1 MKESR
6 TGKGPGWTVRVIVG
20 VVALA
25 LSVLAITRLEGYR
38 AGIERVPVFA
48 GDTPGTLY
56 ARPDAVGP
64 LVVVAHGFAGS
75 RQLMEAFSLTL
86 AREGYRA
93 LAFDFE
99 GHGRNPTPMGGDV
112 EAIDGTTALLVA
124 ETRRVI
130 DEGLSM
136 TGLDGPVALIGHS
149 MASDIVIRTALEDPR
164 VGPVVAVSMFSGA
177 VTPTRPEALLAVA
190 GQWEPRLRQEGLK
203 AARMVDLDAVE
214 GETVREGDVAR
225 RTVAAPHVEHVGV
238 LYSATTL
245 REARDWLDGFYGRDG
260 PGLEVARTGG
270 WIVALLAGIVALGW
284 SLSAALPESGR
295 AVPVPLGA
303 FWAATGIAA
312 VAAPLIA
319 TRIDVAFLPVLVADY
334 LAVHLLI
341 YGAIQLAILRRAG
354 VGAGAFSALPMI
366 ALAAWCL
373 GVFGFALDRYVA
385 SFVPTGSRVVVM
397 AGVALGSVPFM
408 MADTMLTEAGRAAF
422 WRRMLPRAAFI
433 GSLVFAVFLDTERLT
448 FLVIILPVIVLF
460 FAVFGV
466 LGRWAGLR
474 SSALPVGLSLG
485 AVLAWS
491 LASTFPVFEP

>member
-1 MKESR
+1 MAESR
-6 TGKGPGWTVRVIVG
+6 TGRRPGWTGRVVAG
-20 VVALA
+20 VLALA
-25 LSVLAITRLEGYR
+25 LSVLAVARLEGYR

-48 GDTPGTLY
+48 GETPGTLY
-56 ARPDAVGP
+56 ARPDADGP

-86 AREGYRA
+86 ARQGYRA

-99 GHGRNPTPMGGDV
+99 GHGRNPVPMGGDV
-112 EAIDGTTALLVA
+112 DAIDGTTALLVA

-130 DEGLSM
+130 DAGVAA
-136 TGLDGPVALIGHS
+136 TGVDGPVALIGHS

-177 VTPTRPEALLAVA
+177 VTPFAPEALLAVA
-190 GQWEPRLRQEGLK
+190 GQWEARLREEGLK
-203 AARMVDLDAVE
+203 AARLVDPEAVE
-214 GETVREGDVAR
+214 GETVRAGDVVR
-225 RTVAAPHVEHVGV
+225 RTVSAPHVEHVGV

-245 REARDWLDGFYGRDG
+245 RETRDWLDGFYGRDG

-270 WIVALLAGIVALGW
+270 WIAALLAGIVALGW
-284 SLSAALPESGR
+284 CLAAALPETGR
-295 AVPVPLGA
+295 APPVPRGA
-303 FWAATGIAA
+303 YLVATGIAA

-341 YGAIQLAILRRAG
+341 YGAIQLAILRFAG
-354 VGAGAFSALPMI
+354 VGFGAFAAVPMI

-373 GVFGFALDRYVA
+373 GAFGFALDRYVA
-385 SFVPTGSRVVVM
+385 NFVPTGSRMVVM
-397 AGVALGSVPFM
+397 AGVALGAVPFM
-408 MADTMLTEAGRAAF
+408 LADTMLTEAGRAAF
-422 WRRMLPRAAFI
+422 WRRMLLRAALI
-433 GSLVFAVFLDTERLT
+433 GSLVFAVFLDTERLM

-466 LGRWAGLR
+466 LGRWVGLR
-474 SSALPVGLSLG
+474 SAALPVGLSLG
-485 AVLAWS
+485 VVLAWS